1 MEPIVAT
8 LYEDYEINQGTDA
21 TITHQFRE
29 IDGLARDL
37 TGYTPSAKLKINY
50 AQDTGTSFSAIV
62 SSPVTDGTVVLTL
75 TNTQT
80 SALNPRYRYVYD
92 LELSSLDSDSNTIIE
107 IPLRGTVK
115 VNPNVT

>member
-1 MEPIVAT
+1 VAT

-37 TGYTPSAKLKINY
+37 TGFTPSAKLKINY

-62 SSPVTDGTVVLTL
+62 ASPVTNGTVVLFFDKH
-75 TNTQT
+75 TNWCSESKIQVC
-80 SALNPRYRYVYD
+80 LRYGVVFV
-92 LELSSLDSDSNTIIE
+92 
-107 IPLRGTVK
+107 GQ
-115 VNPNVT
+115 